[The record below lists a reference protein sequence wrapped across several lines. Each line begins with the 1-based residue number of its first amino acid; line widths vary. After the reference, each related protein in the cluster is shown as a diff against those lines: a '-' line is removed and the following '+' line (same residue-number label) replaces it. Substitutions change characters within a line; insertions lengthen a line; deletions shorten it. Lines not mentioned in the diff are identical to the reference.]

1 MSNGWIKLHRKLL
14 QWEWYE
20 DTNTFRVFM
29 HLMLNAN
36 HAERKWQG
44 NIIAPGQLITST
56 AHIAKPL
63 RLSTQQVRT
72 ALKKLENTQEIT
84 IKTTNK
90 FTLVTLLQWELHQ
103 IDEAQVTNKPTN
115 EQQTNNKQI
124 TIKQQTN
131 NNKQECKEL
140 KNVKNVRKEIHF
152 GTWPSLPNEDLLRDW
167 KKVRTTKKAAWTQ
180 TAVNGM
186 AKELHKAQAA
196 GMSVNECLTLCI
208 ERSWT
213 SFKYEWAVNAK
224 TPSRSYAPKPDKTT
238 ETIDET
244 KARWAARI
252 ARMDNADTITVEKD
266 VTP

>member
-63 RLSTQQVRT
+63 HLSAQQVRT

-90 FTLVTLLQWELHQ
+90 FTLVTLCQWELHQ
-103 IDEAQVTNKPTN
+103 VDEAQITNKTTN

-140 KNVKNVRKEIHF
+140 KNVKNERIEQSSPALFQSTEPPILTFPCNGKISQWHLVQTDLDTWSKLYPSIDILAECRKANAWILANNKKTAGGMPKFLVSWFNRANDSAPRKNYNSGQQETTQDRTARLLKEVY
-152 GTWPSLPNEDLLRDW
+152 GTEEKIINP
-167 KKVRTTKKAAWTQ
+167 
-180 TAVNGM
+180 
-186 AKELHKAQAA
+186 
-196 GMSVNECLTLCI
+196 
-208 ERSWT
+208 
-213 SFKYEWAVNAK
+213 
-224 TPSRSYAPKPDKTT
+224 
-238 ETIDET
+238 
-244 KARWAARI
+244 
-252 ARMDNADTITVEKD
+252 TVG
-266 VTP
+266 